1 LRGKSRTT
9 GREGRRIVRFE
20 PNLQR
25 IERDILA
32 LAHLTSS
39 KEVGYTRL
47 SFTEEDRKAR
57 DYVARLMKDEARLSV
72 RIDPVGNLIGRRQG
86 RREGPSLLLGSHLD
100 TVRGGGRFDGVS
112 GVVAAIEVVRRFTEK
127 GVENVHPIEIVAFLA
142 EEPSSFGLSTIGS
155 RGMAGKLTP
164 ERIESLRDE
173 TGRTLGEAIREA
185 GGDPSR
191 LDEAR
196 RSSADVLSYLELH
209 IEQGPCLDS
218 QQIPIGVVTG
228 IAGIVR
234 GKTEVIGRSD
244 HSGTTPMDARK
255 DALAAGA
262 EAVLSL
268 ERVCRKWAGVV
279 GTVGSIDLFPNATN
293 VVPGRMTLYW
303 EVRSLREDLL
313 ALAVSSYEK
322 ELRRIREERG
332 VEILF
337 ESAMSSDPIAFDA
350 ALVERIAGVCERLG
364 IPHIQLA
371 SGAGHDAS
379 HVATIAPTA
388 MIFIPSK
395 DGRSHCPEE
404 WTDIEHIG
412 LGTEVLAC
420 TTMELDR
427 DG

>member
-1 LRGKSRTT
+1 
-9 GREGRRIVRFE
+9 
-20 PNLQR
+20 
-25 IERDILA
+25 
-32 LAHLTSS
+32 
-39 KEVGYTRL
+39 
-47 SFTEEDRKAR
+47 
-57 DYVARLMKDEARLSV
+57 MKDEARLSV

-86 RREGPSLLLGSHLD
+86 KNEGPSLLLGSHLD

-112 GVVAAIEVVRRFTEK
+112 GVIAAIEVIRRFAEM
-127 GVENVHPIEIVAFLA
+127 GIENVHPIEVVAFLA
-142 EEPSSFGLSTIGS
+142 EEPSPFGLSTIGS
-155 RGMAGKLTP
+155 RGMAGKLSLGL
-164 ERIESLRDE
+164 IESLRDE
-173 TGRTLGEAIREA
+173 KGRTLGEAIREV

-218 QQIPIGVVTG
+218 QRIPIGVVTG
-228 IAGIVR
+228 VAGIVR
-234 GKTEVIGRSD
+234 GRIEVIGRSD
-244 HSGTTPMDARK
+244 HSGTTPMDVRK

-268 ERVCRKWAGVV
+268 ERICRKWAGVV
-279 GTVGSIDLFPNATN
+279 GTVGSIDLFPNTTN
-293 VVPGRMTLYW
+293 VVPGRMILYW
-303 EVRSLREDLL
+303 EVRSLQKDLL

-322 ELRRIREERG
+322 ELRRIHEERG

-337 ESAMSSDPIAFDA
+337 ESATSSDPITFDA
-350 ALVERIAGVCERLG
+350 NLVERIVRVCKRLD
-364 IPHIQLA
+364 IPHIQLS

-379 HVATIAPTA
+379 HIATVAPTA

-404 WTDIEHIG
+404 WTEIEHIG

-420 TTMELDR
+420 TIMDLDR
-427 DG
+427 DA

>member
-1 LRGKSRTT
+1 
-9 GREGRRIVRFE
+9 
-20 PNLQR
+20 
-25 IERDILA
+25 
-32 LAHLTSS
+32 
-39 KEVGYTRL
+39 
-47 SFTEEDRKAR
+47 
-57 DYVARLMKDEARLSV
+57 MKDEARLSV

-337 ESAMSSDPIAFDA
+337 ESAMSSDPIAFDP